1 MGEDLAA
8 FKKRIREQIFFMGVE
23 DGTIELV
30 DTMFDYPDVPE
41 FCPQST
47 QDAFMAA

>member
-8 FKKRIREQIFFMGVE
+8 FKKRIREEIFVPGVE
-23 DGTIELV
+23 DGSIELV
-30 DTMFDYPDVPE
+30 DNGFDYPDVPAL
-41 FCPQST
+41 CPQST